1 MLERLNT
8 IIDEAKERMEKK
20 NIGIHQKNYTKLL
33 DFRNALQN
41 VDVRT
46 KSLIGILLQLVK
58 TEENAENKTEKMSVT
73 LGRQRTNYFL
83 VYIDS
88 RVTQPYVKFDII
100 SNKGKI
106 EPIIEIMDEGRNAYD
121 NKGVCRINL
130 AQINS
135 ITIKKR
141 EIRDKT
147 IYNIGFHYDPAKM
160 DYQIELRLA
169 A

>member
-8 IIDEAKERMEKK
+8 IIDEARERMEKK
-20 NIGIHQKNYTKLL
+20 NIGVYQKNYTKLL
-33 DFRNALQN
+33 DFRNALQD

-46 KSLIGILLQLVK
+46 KFLVDILLQLAR
-58 TEENAENKTEKMSVT
+58 TEENAENKTERMSVA
-73 LGRQRTNYFL
+73 LGKQKKHVFL

-88 RVTQPYVKFDII
+88 RVTQPYVKLDSLTI
-100 SNKGKI
+100 KGKN

-130 AQINS
+130 TQINS
-135 ITIKKR
+135 ITIEKR
-141 EIRDKT
+141 EIGDKT
-147 IYNIGFHYDPAKM
+147 IFNIGFHYDPAKM

>member
-8 IIDEAKERMEKK
+8 IIDEARERMEKK
-20 NIGIHQKNYTKLL
+20 NIGVHQKNYTKLL
-33 DFRNALQN
+33 DFRNALQD
-41 VDVRT
+41 VDIRT
-46 KSLIGILLQLVK
+46 KFLVDILLQLAK
-58 TEENAENKTEKMSVT
+58 TEENAENKTERMSVA
-73 LGRQRTNYFL
+73 LGKQKKHDFL
-83 VYIDS
+83 AYVDS
-88 RVTQPYVKFDII
+88 RVTQPYVKLDSLTI
-100 SNKGKI
+100 KGKI
-106 EPIIEIMDEGRNAYD
+106 EPIIEIMDGGRNAYD

-135 ITIKKR
+135 ITIEKR
-141 EIRDKT
+141 EIGDKT